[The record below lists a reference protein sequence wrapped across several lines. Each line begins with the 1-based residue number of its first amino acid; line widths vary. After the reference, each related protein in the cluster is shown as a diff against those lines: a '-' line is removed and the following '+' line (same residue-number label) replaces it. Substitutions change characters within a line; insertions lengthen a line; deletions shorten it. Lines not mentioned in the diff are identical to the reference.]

1 MTEVYTQHTQS
12 LKAFMQD
19 LASALNENQQHSIIA
34 FADQQELSAN
44 EIGQLEAMEQ
54 MQRGRDLS
62 FVVVSRKLDYESS
75 DTLTVVP
82 SVEEAHDLISFE
94 EMQRDLLG

>member
-19 LASALNENQQHSIIA
+19 LASALNENQQHSIVA

-75 DTLTVVP
+75 DALTVVP

>member
-19 LASALNENQQHSIIA
+19 LASGLNEKQQHSIIA
-34 FADQQELSAN
+34 FADHQELSACDI
-44 EIGQLEAMEQ
+44 EQLESMEQ
-54 MQRGRDLS
+54 MLRSKELS
-62 FVVVSRKLDYESS
+62 FVVVTTKLDYESS
-75 DTLTVVP
+75 DALTVVP
-82 SVEEAHDLISFE
+82 SLEEAHDLISFE

>member
-34 FADQQELSAN
+34 FADEQELNASDI
-44 EIGQLEAMEQ
+44 EQLEAMEQ
-54 MQRGRDLS
+54 MLRSKDLS
-62 FVVVSRKLDYESS
+62 FVVVSTKLDVQFNVSKF
-75 DTLTVVP
+75 D
-82 SVEEAHDLISFE
+82 
-94 EMQRDLLG
+94 

>member
-12 LKAFMQD
+12 LKVFMQD
-19 LASALNENQQHSIIA
+19 LASVLNENQQHSIVE
-34 FADQQELSAN
+34 FADQQELSAS

-54 MQRGRDLS
+54 MLRGKELS
-62 FVVVSRKLDYESS
+62 FVVVSTKLDYESS
-75 DTLTVVP
+75 DALTVVP
-82 SVEEAHDLISFE
+82 SLEEAHDLISFE